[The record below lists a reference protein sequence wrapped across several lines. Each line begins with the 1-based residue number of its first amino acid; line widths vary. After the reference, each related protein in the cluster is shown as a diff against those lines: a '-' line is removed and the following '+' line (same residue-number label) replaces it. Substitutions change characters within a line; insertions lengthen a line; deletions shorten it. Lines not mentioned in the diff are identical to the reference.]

1 MTPERTLN
9 GKAVLIGALVSF
21 VGFLLTSIVFVFL
34 AAWVLTLGGVARD
47 DIQARVGHDPAFLF
61 AYLLLGS
68 GFTALGG
75 LIAARI
81 AGPGVAPR
89 RRHGGTALSL
99 RCSLLHDGG
108 DEAFFSGLHH
118 PHVGA
123 HPRECR
129 ARRLFGAPDRPRCAP
144 V

>member
-81 AGPGVAPR
+81 AGPGGAPR

-99 RCSLLHDGG
+99 R
-108 DEAFFSGLHH
+108 
-118 PHVGA
+118 
-123 HPRECR
+123 
-129 ARRLFGAPDRPRCAP
+129 
-144 V
+144 